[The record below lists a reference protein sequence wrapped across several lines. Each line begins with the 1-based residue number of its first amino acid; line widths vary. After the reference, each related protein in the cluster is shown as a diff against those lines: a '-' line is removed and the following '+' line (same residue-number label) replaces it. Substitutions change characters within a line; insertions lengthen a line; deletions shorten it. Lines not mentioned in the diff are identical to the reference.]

1 MQPERNGDSGDEQS
15 RVARIR
21 DEYAL
26 GVAVLTGKLEHLLSL
41 LRPER

>member
-1 MQPERNGDSGDEQS
+1 MSIHVS
-15 RVARIR
+15 RVSGMNTPW
-21 DEYAL
+21 